1 MENIV
6 TLLLPVIVI
15 QFLLLI
21 IALISCI
28 RAEETLGPKWVWIV
42 IIFCISIIGP
52 ILYFVIGQRKDA
64 YK

>member
-6 TLLLPVIVI
+6 LLLLPIIAI

-28 RAEETLGPKWVWIV
+28 RAEETLGPKWAWMV

-52 ILYFVIGQRKDA
+52 ILYFVIGQRKDT

>member
-1 MENIV
+1 MENTII
-6 TLLLPVIVI
+6 LLLPIIAI
-15 QFLLLI
+15 QFLLLL
-21 IALISCI
+21 IALISCF
-28 RAEETLGPKWVWIV
+28 RAEETLGPKWMWIV

>member
-1 MENIV
+1 MENTV
-6 TLLLPVIVI
+6 ALLLPVIVI
-15 QFLLLI
+15 QLLLLI

-28 RAEETLGPKWVWIV
+28 RAEQTLGPKWAWII

-64 YK
+64 NK

>member
-1 MENIV
+1 MENTV
-6 TLLLPVIVI
+6 TLLLPVILI
-15 QFLLLI
+15 QFLLLV

-28 RAEETLGPKWVWIV
+28 RAEETLGPKWAWIL